1 MLSRRQLLAQGAGLL
16 PAALLAGCSRGS
28 GPRLLAVNGTLPKAW
43 LASLP
48 RPWSLQ
54 EVEAT
59 QPILAA
65 LSQGQPGT
73 GLVQLSDG
81 WASSLDRRQLQPFGA
96 PELLRRLSADAAAVS
111 RLYGSAEQEPVAFPW
126 AVSPWVLVLRNRPD
140 LLESARQNWDV
151 LLDPRLKG
159 ELVLPSSP
167 RISIAL
173 MQADPARLR
182 RLRANALAYD
192 EANGLNL
199 LLRGKA
205 SAAVLPQQR
214 LIPLLRQDPRLQVV
228 LPRSGAPLSWQLL
241 LRPARSQSAPPLGWL
256 QQLLAPPL
264 LPRLLAAGWV
274 PPLPRATLQASL
286 QQLPPALAT
295 LLLPPEAVQQRCWS
309 LPPLSPRQQ
318 LAWQTLWDAAAP

>member
-1 MLSRRQLLAQGAGLL
+1 VLSRRQLLAQGAGLL

-28 GPRLLAVNGTLPKAW
+28 GPSVLTVSGDLPKAW
-43 LASLP
+43 LSDLP

-59 QPILAA
+59 RQVLAA
-65 LSQGQPGT
+65 LSEGRPGA

-81 WASSLDRRQLQPFGA
+81 WASSLERRQLQPFAA
-96 PELLRRLSADAAAVS
+96 PGLLARLVPAAAAVS
-111 RLYGSAEQEPVAFPW
+111 RLYGPSEQAPLAFPW
-126 AVSPWVLVLRNRPD
+126 AVSPWVLALRNRPD
-140 LLESARQNWDV
+140 LLEQARQSWDV
-151 LLDPRLKG
+151 LLDPSLKG
-159 ELVLPSSP
+159 ALVLPSSP

-173 MQADPARLR
+173 MQADPGRLR

-205 SAAVLPQQR
+205 TAAVLPQQR

-228 LPRSGAPLSWQLL
+228 LPVSGAPLSWQLL
-241 LRPARSQSAPPLGWL
+241 LRPARSQAALPLGWL
-256 QQLLAPPL
+256 QQLLEPPL

-286 QQLPPALAT
+286 QQLPPALAA

-309 LPPLSPRQQ
+309 LPPLNARQQ

>member
-28 GPRLLAVNGTLPKAW
+28 GPGLLTVSGDLPKAW
-43 LASLP
+43 LSTLP

-59 QPILAA
+59 GQILAA
-65 LSQGQPGT
+65 LNQGRPNT

-81 WASSLDRRQLQPFGA
+81 WASSLERRQLQPFGA
-96 PELLRRLSADAAAVS
+96 PELLARLAPDAAAIS
-111 RLYGSAEQEPVAFPW
+111 RLFGPSDQAPLAFPW
-126 AVSPWVLVLRNRPD
+126 AVSPWVLALRNRAD
-140 LLESARQNWDV
+140 LLDQARQSWDV

-159 ELVLPSSP
+159 ALVLPSSP

-173 MQADPARLR
+173 MQANPGRLR
-182 RLRANALAYD
+182 RLRSNALAYD
-192 EANGLNL
+192 DANGLNL

-228 LPRSGAPLSWQLL
+228 LPASGAPLSWQLL
-241 LRPARSQSAPPLGWL
+241 LRPARNQAALPLAWL
-256 QQLLAPPL
+256 QQVLEPPL

-274 PPLPRATLQASL
+274 PPLPRATLQANL
-286 QQLPPALAT
+286 QQLPPAVAA

-309 LPPLSPRQQ
+309 LPPLSPQQ
-318 LAWQTLWDAAAP
+318 RLAWQTLWDASAP

>member
-1 MLSRRQLLAQGAGLL
+1 VLSRRQLLAQGAGLL

-241 LRPARSQSAPPLGWL
+241 LRPARSLSAPPLGWL
-256 QQLLAPPL
+256 QLLLAPPL

-274 PPLPRATLQASL
+274 PPLPRATLQAGL

>member
-1 MLSRRQLLAQGAGLL
+1 MLSRRQLLARGVGLV
-16 PAALLAGCSRGS
+16 PAAVLAGCSRGS
-28 GPRLLAVNGTLPKAW
+28 GPSLLAVNGTLPKAW
-43 LASLP
+43 LATLP
-48 RPWSLQ
+48 RPWHLQ
-54 EVEAT
+54 EVDAT

-65 LSQGQPGT
+65 LSKGQPGT

-81 WASSLDRRQLQPFGA
+81 WASTLDRRQLQPFGA
-96 PELLRRLSADAAAVS
+96 PELLARLNADAAAVS
-111 RLYGSAEQEPVAFPW
+111 RLFGPAGQEPLAFPW
-126 AVSPWVLVLRNRPD
+126 AFSPWVLVLRNRPD
-140 LLESARQNWDV
+140 LLESARQSWDV

-182 RLRANALAYD
+182 QLRAHALAYD

-241 LRPARSQSAPPLGWL
+241 LRPAHSQDGPPLDWL
-256 QQLLAPPL
+256 QQVLGPPL

-286 QQLPPALAT
+286 RHLPAALAP
-295 LLLPPEAVQQRCWS
+295 LLLPPEAVLQRCWS

-318 LAWQTLWDAAAP
+318 LAWQTLWDAAAT